1 MIYRFLFYI
10 VGLFII
16 SFGVALTI
24 KADLGAGAWDALN
37 VGLAETIGFTVGTW
51 VVIVGAV
58 LMSINAILLRRFPE
72 ILAIATIIIIG
83 MFIDF
88 WLKFIFDN
96 WEPSG
101 LLLRFLLFLLGLIVI
116 SIGVSI
122 YLQAKFPLNPIDQF
136 MMVLKEKLKITLM
149 TAKTIGEVLALILA
163 LAFNGPIGVGTI
175 VITLLIGPFI
185 QFFFP
190 KFEHLFKQM
199 SKSH

>member
-1 MIYRFLFYI
+1 MVYRFLFYI

-16 SFGVALTI
+16 SFGVVLTI

-37 VGLAETIGFTVGTW
+37 VGLAETVGFTVGTW
-51 VVIVGAV
+51 VMIVGAI
-58 LMSINAILLRRFPE
+58 LIIINAILLRRFPE
-72 ILAIATIIIIG
+72 MLAVATIIIIG
-83 MFIDF
+83 IFIDF
-88 WLKFIFDN
+88 WLKFVLAN

-101 LLLRFLLFLLGLIVI
+101 LLLRFLLLLLGLTII
-116 SIGVSI
+116 SIGISI
-122 YLQAKFPLNPIDQF
+122 YLQAKFPLIPIDQF

-163 LAFNGPIGVGTI
+163 LVFNGPIGVGTI

-190 KFEHLFKQM
+190 KFERLFKQI